1 MGAVVNYIS
10 NQTRATVGVD
20 SPIKI
25 STIDDDKVTGWID
38 WGTTYTD
45 AVPGN
50 GQGWKSGETAGI
62 DLGEIY
68 GGGAVSYWLKIENNA
83 NGIIESNL
91 SFYIN
96 CDEGLSKTVTQTDLS
111 IEDFE
116 QISVTVY
123 DWNSHVDPIEER
135 KIIINDIF
143 DTTTYP
149 GDYQMDG
156 AGHLLIWFESYL
168 FPSGENGDKYYVKID
183 INFANDAYGH
193 YDIATQMLED
203 PTDW

>member
-20 SPIKI
+20 SPIEI
-25 STIDDDKVTGWID
+25 TTIDHSIVTGMKD
-38 WGTTYTD
+38 WGNYED

-50 GQGWKSGETAGI
+50 GQDWLSGETAGI

-83 NGIIESNL
+83 NGVIKSNL

-96 CDEGLSKTVTQTDLS
+96 CDEGLSKTGTPADLS

-123 DWNSHVDPIEER
+123 DWNPTPNPIEER
-135 KIIINDIF
+135 QIIINDIF
-143 DTTTYP
+143 DTATYP

-156 AGHLLIWFESYL
+156 SGHLLIWFESYL
-168 FPSGENGDKYYVKID
+168 FASGEYGDQYYVKID
-183 INFANDAYGH
+183 ITFANDAYGH